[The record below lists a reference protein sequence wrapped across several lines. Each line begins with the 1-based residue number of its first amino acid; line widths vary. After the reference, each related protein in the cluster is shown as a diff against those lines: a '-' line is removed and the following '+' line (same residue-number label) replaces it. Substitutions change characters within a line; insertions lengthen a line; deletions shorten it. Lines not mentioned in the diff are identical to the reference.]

1 MNELQIFN
9 NDEFGQVRIVEIDG
23 TPWFVGK
30 DVAQALGYK
39 DHKNALKQHVDAEDK
54 QGWQITTPLGGTQ
67 TMTVINESGLYALVL
82 RSNLDS
88 AKKFKRWV
96 TAEVLPSIRKNGIYL
111 NPNAPIDPRFLRKMA
126 DELEARD
133 KQIAALTAR
142 VDELQPKA
150 DYAESILRCQDAV
163 PITLIAKDYGYGAAS
178 FNELL
183 HTFRIQFKTGG
194 TWALYQPY
202 AKMGYA
208 VTTPEILKNGLTV
221 THMRWTQKGRMFLY
235 NVLKRE
241 NIVPVIERDD
251 HTISLF

>member
-23 TPWFVGK
+23 EPWFVAA
-30 DVAQALGYK
+30 DVCRVLELT
-39 DHKNALKQHVDAEDK
+39 N
-54 QGWQITTPLGGTQ
+54 ITETLRRLDTDELTSVKLNSGGQ
-67 TMTVINESGLYALVL
+67 MREMKIVNESGLYALVL
-82 RSNLDS
+82 KSRKPD
-88 AKKFKRWV
+88 AKRFRKWL
-96 TAEVLPSIRKNGIYL
+96 TSEVVPSIRKNGIYL

-133 KQIAALTAR
+133 KQIAALTAQ

>member
-39 DHKNALKQHVDAEDK
+39 DTFAALKQHVDDEDI
-54 QGWQITTPLGGTQ
+54 QNWQSTSFASPRGLSI
-67 TMTVINESGLYALVL
+67 INESGLYALVL

-96 TAEVLPSIRKNGIYL
+96 TAEVLPSIRKHGIYL

-133 KQIAALTAR
+133 KQIAALTAQ

-183 HTFRIQFKTGG
+183 HTFRIQYKTGG

>member
-23 TPWFVGK
+23 EPWFVAA
-30 DVAQALGYK
+30 DVCRVLEIQNTTQALNNLDADERSIFNIGRQG
-39 DHKNALKQHVDAEDK
+39 NAN
-54 QGWQITTPLGGTQ
+54 I
-67 TMTVINESGLYALVL
+67 INESGLYALVL
-82 RSNLDS
+82 KSRKPD
-88 AKKFKRWV
+88 AKRFRKWL
-96 TAEVLPSIRKNGIYL
+96 TSEVVPSIRKNGIYL

-133 KQIAALTAR
+133 KQIAALTAQ

>member
-23 TPWFVGK
+23 EPWFVAA
-30 DVAQALGYK
+30 DVCAAL
-39 DHKNALKQHVDAEDK
+39 DIDR
-54 QGWQITTPLGGTQ
+54 TQ
-67 TMTVINESGLYALVL
+67 TRRLDSDEKGVYSIQTPGGEQQMTVVDESGLYALVL
-82 RSNLDS
+82 KSRKPD
-88 AKKFKRWV
+88 AKRFRKWL
-96 TAEVLPSIRKNGIYL
+96 TSEVVPSIRKNGIYL

>member
-23 TPWFVGK
+23 EPWFVAA
-30 DVAQALGYK
+30 DVCRVLEIGNPSQALTRLDDDEKGIISI
-39 DHKNALKQHVDAEDK
+39 N
-54 QGWQITTPLGGTQ
+54 TRGGEQ
-67 TMTVINESGLYALVL
+67 PMCVVNESGLYALVL
-82 RSNLDS
+82 KSRKPD
-88 AKKFKRWV
+88 AKRFRKWL
-96 TAEVLPSIRKNGIYL
+96 TSEVVPSIRKNGIYL

-208 VTTPEILKNGLTV
+208 VTTPEILKDGLTV

>member
-23 TPWFVGK
+23 EPWFVAA
-30 DVAQALGYK
+30 DVCRVLEIGNPSQALTRLDDDEKGIISI
-39 DHKNALKQHVDAEDK
+39 N
-54 QGWQITTPLGGTQ
+54 TRGGEQ
-67 TMTVINESGLYALVL
+67 PMCVVNESGLYALVL
-82 RSNLDS
+82 KSRKPD
-88 AKKFKRWV
+88 AKRFRKWL
-96 TAEVLPSIRKNGIYL
+96 TSEVVPSIRKNGIYL

-133 KQIAALTAR
+133 KQIAALTAQ

>member
-23 TPWFVGK
+23 EPWFVAA
-30 DVAQALGYK
+30 DVCRVLEIGNPSQALTRLDDDEKGIISI
-39 DHKNALKQHVDAEDK
+39 N
-54 QGWQITTPLGGTQ
+54 TRGGEQ
-67 TMTVINESGLYALVL
+67 PMCVVNESGLYALVL
-82 RSNLDS
+82 KSRKPD
-88 AKKFKRWV
+88 AKRFRKWL
-96 TAEVLPSIRKNGIYL
+96 TSEVVPSIRKNGIYL

-241 NIVPVIERDD
+241 NIVPVIERGD